1 MAKTVGKYAL
11 TLDDKDGVSHTFL
24 PGTEVPA
31 WVEKAVTNPFAFS
44 DGTEDDEGDRI
55 ETIHPA
61 ASEGLSGFAGAKGH
75 DGPPPQSGKGSGEP
89 NWRAYAEDLG
99 VDVSDLEDRG
109 DIIARLKD
117 EGHPV

>member
-11 TLDDKDGVSHTFL
+11 TLDDADGVSHTFL
-24 PGTEVPA
+24 PGEEVPG
-31 WVEKAVTNPFAFS
+31 WVEKAATNPFAFS
-44 DGTEDDEGDRI
+44 DGSEDDADPVDPI
-55 ETIHPA
+55 EPA
-61 ASEGLSGFAGAKGH
+61 AASGLAGFDSGKGP